1 MMKNENLNI
10 KIVKARTTHMAN
22 GTFTVCVFMKVNTST
37 LDSVHT
43 AQVNDPMF
51 IHYLHNLTAKD
62 SSQTLAIGKNSLL
75 PTSPQGSVGVP
86 YLSPL
91 SHPEA

>member
-22 GTFTVCVFMKVNTST
+22 GTFTVCVFMKVNTSI

-43 AQVNDPMF
+43 AQVNDPML
-51 IHYLHNLTAKD
+51 IHY
-62 SSQTLAIGKNSLL
+62 
-75 PTSPQGSVGVP
+75 
-86 YLSPL
+86 
-91 SHPEA
+91 